1 MIKETASAM
10 LADKIEKHIINEIGD
25 LDSYIEK
32 IVKNEIRE
40 AILYF
45 LGIESAFGNYR
56 FHSNSILKQAL
67 SEQVKEKA
75 LNIIKEGKL
84 VEEINI
90 PKNIKVSATREV
102 QREFDVILKDML
114 SEEIAELAR
123 NKYKLINTDL
133 LETLKKRTRLE
144 EVLIQEL

>member
-10 LADKIEKHIINEIGD
+10 LADKIEKYIIDEIKD

-45 LGIESAFGNYR
+45 LGVEKSFDNYR

-102 QREFDVILKDML
+102 QREFNTILKDML

-123 NKYKLINTDL
+123 NKYKLINTNL
-133 LETLKKRTRLE
+133 LETLKKRTKLE